1 MGARLLMTT
10 HFFFSPSNARSSYK
24 LIRPKMAQDKLCI
37 YPYQLRYPTKPG
49 QFQSCNDLVQF
60 GGIRVQFFTAW
71 EVKEE
76 KRVFLIVFF
85 VT

>member
-1 MGARLLMTT
+1 
-10 HFFFSPSNARSSYK
+10 
-24 LIRPKMAQDKLCI
+24 MAQDKLRI